1 MKSVVICG
9 SRRFKKEIR
18 KLEKI
23 LQEKGVVVYAPFL
36 NMNRGIDKLENDLKR
51 YAFTGLTL
59 HHMEYIRKADV
70 VYIYNKN
77 GYMGNSGTMEL
88 GAAVVLGKPVYA
100 LEDDNTEMC
109 RKVVFDKIVNTPSK
123 LIKLLK

>member
-1 MKSVVICG
+1 MKSVVLCG

-18 KLEKI
+18 KLEKK
-23 LQEKGVVVYAPFL
+23 LQEKGIIVYAPFL
-36 NMNRGIDKLENDLKR
+36 NMNRGIDTLELDLKR

-59 HHMEYIRKADV
+59 HHLEYIRKADV
-70 VYIYNKN
+70 VFIYNKN
-77 GYMGNSGTMEL
+77 GYMGNSSTMEL
-88 GAAVVLGKPVYA
+88 GAAVVLGKPIYA

-109 RKVVFDKIVNTPSK
+109 RKVVFDKIVSPSQ